1 MRVLAQVTARDGSV
15 DRVKRLLVV
24 AELKLLL
31 GQFDHGWEPAGDSA
45 ELVRRNAIP
54 TAGS

>member
-31 GQFDHGWEPAGDSA
+31 GQFDHG
-45 ELVRRNAIP
+45 
-54 TAGS
+54 